1 MISSVG
7 ICISTFAFF
16 VNYSFNQLFAISE
29 PTFLKALIK
38 IIVTKLQDLG
48 NNEQS
53 RQQLILIVI

>member
-1 MISSVG
+1 MY
-7 ICISTFAFF
+7 ISTFAFF

-53 RQQLILIVI
+53 RQQLILIVIW